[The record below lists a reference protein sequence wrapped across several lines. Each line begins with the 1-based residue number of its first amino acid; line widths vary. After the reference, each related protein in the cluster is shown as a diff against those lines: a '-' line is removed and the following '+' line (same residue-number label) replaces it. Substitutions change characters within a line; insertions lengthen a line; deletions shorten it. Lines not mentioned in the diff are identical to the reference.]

1 LVTSPYDGSRY
12 CNRDKH
18 EQESAMPSVVGSE
31 ELYSLL
37 ARAGE
42 PLSLSA
48 GEVIFEK
55 GDRGDRMYVISDG
68 TVALKSGDEVVET
81 ATGPGLF
88 GEMALIDDAPRAL
101 SAVAHTD
108 VEMTEIPARHF
119 WVLVHETPYFAQLV
133 MSVMAGRLRRAGGTT

>member
-1 LVTSPYDGSRY
+1 
-12 CNRDKH
+12 
-18 EQESAMPSVVGSE
+18 M
-31 ELYSLL
+31 
-37 ARAGE
+37 
-42 PLSLSA
+42 SA
-48 GEVIFEK
+48 GEVIFQK
-55 GDRGDRMYVISDG
+55 GDRGDKMYVISDG

-88 GEMALIDDAPRAL
+88 GEMALIDDEPRAL
-101 SAVAHTD
+101 SAVADTD

>member
-1 LVTSPYDGSRY
+1 
-12 CNRDKH
+12 
-18 EQESAMPSVVGSE
+18 MPSVVGSD

-42 PLSLSA
+42 PLSVSA
-48 GEVIFEK
+48 GEMIFEK
-55 GDRGDRMYVISDG
+55 GDRGDKMYVVSDG
-68 TVALKSGDEVVET
+68 TVALKNGEEVVET

-88 GEMALIDDAPRAL
+88 GEMALIDDEPRAL
-101 SAVAHTD
+101 SAVADTD

>member
-1 LVTSPYDGSRY
+1 M
-12 CNRDKH
+12 
-18 EQESAMPSVVGSE
+18 ASVVGSD
-31 ELYSLL
+31 ELYALL

-42 PLSLSA
+42 PVSVSA
-48 GEVIFEK
+48 GAMIFDK
-55 GDRGDRMYVISDG
+55 GERGGMMYVVSNG
-68 TVALKSGDEVVET
+68 TVALKNGEQVVET
-81 ATGPGLF
+81 ATAPTIF

-101 SAVAHTD
+101 AAVAHTD